1 MSSTL
6 ARALC
11 CSVAVLFALAC
22 LPESFVPSISGA
34 HGAPEA
40 PLPAPATRAA
50 HNAPFAVEAIEQ
62 ATSSYTMPLALGLAM
77 GLVLALPKSAL
88 AAGRRGNEDPAV
100 LINRVLN
107 EEQKGAL
114 GIDDLTWLQVYLGV
128 FVAALGTIGL
138 GVVGAFLMPRP
149 AQMEDGKY
157 KGAA

>member
-1 MSSTL
+1 MSTTL
-6 ARALC
+6 ARVVC
-11 CSVAVLFALAC
+11 CSIAVLLALAC

-34 HGAPEA
+34 HGAPKT

-50 HNAPFAVEAIEQ
+50 NNAPFVVEAVEQ
-62 ATSSYTMPLALGLAM
+62 ATSSYTMPLALGLAI
-77 GLVLALPKSAL
+77 GLVLALPQGAL
-88 AAGRRGNEDPAV
+88 AAGKRGNEDPAV

-114 GIDDLTWLQVYLGV
+114 GYDDLTWLQVYLGV
-128 FVAALGTIGL
+128 AVAALGTIGL

-157 KGAA
+157 K